1 MALYAL
7 VGIRKKTIGWMLFLE
22 NMTIGI
28 LSLVIGVGLGFVLS
42 QFFLSLLMA
51 LMGLDFTLS
60 FSFSFEAVLHTVIGV
75 FRLIFSDILSGISC
89 NLSVCTN

>member
-1 MALYAL
+1 MVFVAIFILYSNSFFIKKRKKEMALYAL

-42 QFFLSLLMA
+42 QFF
-51 LMGLDFTLS
+51 S
-60 FSFSFEAVLHTVIGV
+60 FSTNGV
-75 FRLIFSDILSGISC
+75 NGTGFYTELFIFF
-89 NLSVCTN
+89 